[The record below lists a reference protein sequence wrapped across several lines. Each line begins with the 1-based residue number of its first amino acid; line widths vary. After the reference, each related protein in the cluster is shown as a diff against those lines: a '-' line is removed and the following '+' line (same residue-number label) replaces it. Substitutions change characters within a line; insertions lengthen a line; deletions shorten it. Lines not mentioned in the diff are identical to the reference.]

1 MRYQISKAF
10 LPLFEGGAKKQTS
23 HRPRVD
29 SSRFP
34 PTTNFYPIS
43 FQELEKI
50 LDIRR
55 EYFFGALWM
64 MITLKELCRRPIVI
78 DGLEAECSRAMVP
91 PPSCRSMKALLD
103 LI

>member
-10 LPLFEGGAKKQTS
+10 LPLLEGGAKKQTS

-55 EYFFGALWM
+55 EYFFGAVLYMYPFVGAGMLPPRDISTVSRGYQW
-64 MITLKELCRRPIVI
+64 VI
-78 DGLEAECSRAMVP
+78 YRDLPSAILVP
-91 PPSCRSMKALLD
+91 VYM
-103 LI
+103 